1 MNYYSTNDKKLKVDF
16 RKAVIQGLPEDNGLF
31 MPEYIPVLPKEYFSE
46 IKDKSLQ
53 QIAFDVLQPF
63 VDNEIDNK
71 TLQNIIDK
79 TYSFPFPLVNVNDN
93 IYSLELFHGASYA
106 FKDVGATFLALCL
119 DEFYKN
125 SDEKCT
131 ILVATSGDTGGAVA
145 AAFSKTNNIDVVI
158 LYPSGKVSD
167 LQEKQL
173 TTFEKNVT
181 ALEIDGDFDDCQAL
195 VKQAFLDTRLREQIN
210 ISSANSINIAR
221 LLPQAVY
228 YFVPFIHFGNET
240 AINISVPSGNY
251 GNLTA
256 GLIAQ
261 KMGLPVKQFI
271 AASNSNDV
279 VPRFLN
285 SGKFE
290 PETTIAT
297 ISNAMDVGKP
307 SNFQR
312 MLDLLGAN
320 NLRKILKGFAFSD
333 KETLDCVNDVYQ
345 KHNYL
350 LDPHGAVAYLALE
363 KYLSNK
369 AEIAVFLETAHPC
382 KFSNIVGK
390 ITDEISMPP
399 SAKELLQKKK
409 KSIKMDVNYEHFKAF
424 LLD

>member
-1 MNYYSTNDKKLKVDF
+1 MIYYSTNDKKLKVNF

-46 IKDKSLQ
+46 IKNKSLQ

-181 ALEIDGDFDDCQAL
+181 ALEINGDFDDCQAL
-195 VKQAFLDTRLREQIN
+195 VKQAFLDTQLRKQIN

-221 LLPQAVY
+221 LLPQSVY
-228 YFVPFIHFGNET
+228 YFVPFILFGNES

-290 PETTIAT
+290 PEPTIAT

-312 MLDLLGAN
+312 MLDLLGAD

-369 AEIAVFLETAHPC
+369 AEIAVLLETAHPC